1 MNKITGGFM
10 KTTRRSFFKTLGLG
24 IAASATAGTML
35 PRFKAEAQTLEASA
49 TKIFDNG
56 IIQLNQNESGRGP
69 GPNTLKAIRDH
80 ATKRIGRG
88 YPSDYVNELHETIAN
103 EFDLDK
109 GNVLL
114 ASGSTP
120 LLDGSV
126 KAFCSRTQPLV
137 TAVPSFS
144 TSASMARKI
153 GAPVREVV
161 LDDSMTIDLEGMA
174 AQAPGAGMVYLCN
187 PNNPS
192 GTIHGPAAIEKFV
205 RQVMQTSPGTIIHID
220 EAYIDYADPGAM
232 ETALPLVNEFKNVFI
247 TRSFS
252 KAHAMAGL
260 RIGYALGHA
269 DTISAI
275 DNSWGM
281 GDVTMLGAVGALT
294 SFKDK
299 AHIEWER
306 KENAEIKALVTK
318 TFEDMG
324 FEVPKSHT
332 NHLFVNLKRPAG
344 EFREACLS
352 EKIAV
357 GRDFPPMENS
367 HCRISLGSREEMTK
381 AIEVFKKILS

>member
-1 MNKITGGFM
+1 M
-10 KTTRRSFFKTLGLG
+10 KTTRRNFFKTLGIG
-24 IAASATAGTML
+24 IAASATTGTVL
-35 PRFKAEAQTLEASA
+35 SSRGVEAQTLKASA
-49 TKIFDNG
+49 TGIFDGG
-56 IIQLNQNESGRGP
+56 IIQLSQNESGRGP
-69 GPNTLKAIRDH
+69 GPNTLAAIREH

-103 EFDLDK
+103 EFELAKD
-109 GNVLL
+109 NVLL

-126 KAFCSRTQPLV
+126 RAFCSRTRPLV

-144 TSASMARKI
+144 TSSSMARNI
-153 GAPVREVV
+153 GAPVREVI
-161 LDDSMTIDLEGMA
+161 LDPSMTINLEGMA
-174 AQAPGAGMVYLCN
+174 EQASGAGMIYLCN

-192 GTIHGPAAIEKFV
+192 GTVNGPAAIEKFV
-205 RQVMQTSPGTIIHID
+205 RQVMRTSPDTIIHID

-232 ETALPLVNEFKNVFI
+232 KTALPLVNEFKNVFI

-260 RIGYALGHA
+260 RIGYALGHS
-269 DTISAI
+269 DTLSAI
-275 DNSWGM
+275 DSAWGM

-306 KENAEIKALVTK
+306 KENAEVKAMVTK
-318 TFEDMG
+318 TFEDLG
-324 FEVPKSHT
+324 YDVPRSHT
-332 NHLFVNLKRPAG
+332 NHLFVNLKRPAR
-344 EFREACLS
+344 EFREACLR

-357 GRDFPPMENS
+357 GRDFPPMENT
-367 HCRISLGSREEMTK
+367 HCRISLGSREEMTQ
-381 AIEVFKKILS
+381 AIKVFRKVLS